1 MFLAVNYCCK
11 ALHLRCFA
19 SLGYV
24 SEYDSQGWCLQVLK
38 TSSRHILNT
47 CKLSLFWI
55 LWSLLQ
61 YILHRNKECAKL
73 RASFAF
79 VSCVPHLPTCLT
91 CLRVYVLT
99 CLTCLRAFASY
110 MPSFLTCPT
119 CLHFLMCPTR
129 LLFFMCPTCPFFALR
144 AFAFLYRNYPLIDIR
159 FYTPNRFLLSFF
171 FISLCFLFFLFLLFL
186 KKKVYICY
194 HLNYL

>member
-1 MFLAVNYCCK
+1 MFLALNYCCK

-24 SEYDSQGWCLQVLK
+24 SEYGSQAWCLQVLK

-55 LWSLLQ
+55 LWSLFQ

-99 CLTCLRAFASY
+99 CLHFFDVPNAFSFFYVSYVPFFCLTCL
-110 MPSFLTCPT
+110 C
-119 CLHFLMCPTR
+119 
-129 LLFFMCPTCPFFALR
+129 
-144 AFAFLYRNYPLIDIR
+144 
-159 FYTPNRFLLSFF
+159 F
-171 FISLCFLFFLFLLFL
+171 FIQELPSDW
-186 KKKVYICY
+186 Y
-194 HLNYL
+194 

>member
-119 CLHFLMCPTR
+119 CLHFFDVPNASS
-129 LLFFMCPTCPFFALR
+129 FFYVSYVPFFCLTC
-144 AFAFLYRNYPLIDIR
+144 LC
-159 FYTPNRFLLSFF
+159 F
-171 FISLCFLFFLFLLFL
+171 FIQELPSDW
-186 KKKVYICY
+186 Y
-194 HLNYL
+194 